1 MEIVLKDLC
10 ALIRKTTLHYQE
22 NCVQKDV
29 QITDEFKEK
38 FASSLSDRNYMADFY
53 EYTAFITSPAGWY
66 MYVPNQWFV
75 VAAYAV
81 GVYTSKRIRTF

>member
-1 MEIVLKDLC
+1 M
-10 ALIRKTTLHYQE
+10 
-22 NCVQKDV
+22 QKDV